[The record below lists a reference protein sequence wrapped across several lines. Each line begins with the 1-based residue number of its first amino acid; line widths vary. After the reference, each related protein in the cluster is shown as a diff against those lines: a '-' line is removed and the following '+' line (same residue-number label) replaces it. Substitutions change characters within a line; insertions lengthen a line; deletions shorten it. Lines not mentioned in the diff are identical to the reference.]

1 MFPEA
6 EPYPPVIIADEAVG
20 TRLAPARR
28 AARLVRA
35 ALRHVLDIVY
45 PPACLACSA
54 ATAEPDR
61 LCAPC
66 WRKVRFIE
74 RPYCERLGIPFERD
88 LGGPLLSPQAI
99 AEPPEFDRAR
109 AVAHFAEGP
118 VRDLVHRLKYGDR
131 IELARPMGRW
141 MARAGAELLMDADF
155 LLPVPLHR
163 WRLWTRRFN
172 QAHALAGEIAKVTGV
187 RADPLALERV
197 KSTKPQVRLSRAQ
210 RAQNVQG
217 AFRVPQDALPR
228 LIDKRV
234 VLVDDVLTSGATLE
248 AAARALRRAGAR
260 RVDVLVF
267 ARVVANPK
275 LPI

>member
-1 MFPEA
+1 MLPEA
-6 EPYPPVIIADEAVG
+6 EPYPPIVMADQAAG
-20 TRLAPARR
+20 TRLAWSRR
-28 AARLVRA
+28 AGKLVRA

-61 LCAPC
+61 LCALC

-74 RPYCERLGIPFERD
+74 RPYCERLGIPFDRD

-99 AEPPEFDRAR
+99 AEPPDFDRAR
-109 AVAHFAEGP
+109 AVAHFDEGP

-131 IELARPMGRW
+131 VELARPMGRW
-141 MARAGAELLMDADF
+141 MARAGAEILADADL

-163 WRLWTRRFN
+163 WRLWKRRFN
-172 QAHALAGEIAKVTGV
+172 QAHALAVEIAKVSGV

-197 KSTKPQVRLSRAQ
+197 KPTKPQVRLTRAQ

-228 LIDKRV
+228 LIGKRV
-234 VLVDDVLTSGATLE
+234 VLVDDVLTSGATLD
-248 AAARALRRAGAR
+248 AAARVLRRAGAR

-267 ARVVANPK
+267 AQVVANPK